1 MLEETKDAKY
11 ILNFLGDE
19 LGETLLE
26 GDGFSARR
34 GEAGCADGSADAGL
48 WGSE

>member
-1 MLEETKDAKY
+1 MRERRGEQQEWKY

-19 LGETLLE
+19 LRETLLE

-34 GEAGCADGSADAGL
+34 GEACCAEGRADAGL
-48 WGSE
+48 